1 MPDGEIFTAP
11 VENSVEGR
19 IYFEFPAIAGGR
31 EVSGIRLVFRKGR
44 VVEASAEKNGEYLKE
59 MLAADKISGYRQYL
73 KVYSNKAKSGMTAT
87 EIDAVRQ
94 RAIDSSK
101 EYQK

>member
-1 MPDGEIFTAP
+1 MAAEREMKEKQEDRLYEIFFAQ
-11 VENSVEGR
+11 
-19 IYFEFPAIAGGR
+19 
-31 EVSGIRLVFRKGR
+31 
-44 VVEASAEKNGEYLKE
+44 E